1 MSGLGCSA
9 IYFLDQK
16 GKIIISRDYRG
27 EVSSSITERFQRKVL
42 ELDERLIKPVF
53 TEKDITYIW
62 IRVNNIY
69 MVAVAKG
76 NPNVALVLT
85 FLYKMKDV
93 LGEYFKELEDESLRD
108 NFVITYEL
116 LDEMMD
122 HGYPQITET
131 KILKEYIKTEA
142 NKMTKEQQKISNQ
155 KISQAMTNVVS
166 WRPEGIKHSKNE
178 IFLDVVEKLNL
189 LVSANGNVLSSEIL
203 GTVKMRSF
211 LSGMPELKLGLNDKA
226 LFDMTGRTS
235 KGKLIEMEDIKFHQC
250 VRLNRFESERNITF
264 IPPDGEFELM
274 TYRLDTHVKPLI
286 WVEVIVENFTRSK
299 IEYLVKAKTQF
310 KSKSIANNVEISV
323 SVPTDVDS
331 PVFKSNV
338 GTVKY
343 VPDQNAMV
351 WCIKQFPGRK
361 EYMMRAQFGFPSIES
376 EERQKYSRVPIQL
389 KFEITYFTVS
399 GIQVRYL
406 KIQEKSGYQA
416 LPWVRYITQNGD
428 YQIRMQ

>member
-27 EVSSSITERFQRKVL
+27 EVGSNITEKFQRKVL
-42 ELDERLIKPVF
+42 ELDDRLVKPVF
-53 TEKDITYIW
+53 TEKDITYMW

-69 MVAVAKG
+69 IVAVAKG
-76 NPNVALVLT
+76 NPNVALVFS
-85 FLYKMKDV
+85 FLYRMQEVFTD
-93 LGEYFKELEDESLRD
+93 YFKELEDESLRD

-122 HGYPQITET
+122 HGYPQITEV

-142 NKMTKEQQKISNQ
+142 NKIAKEQ
-155 KISQAMTNVVS
+155 KISQAKLSTAVTNVVS
-166 WRPEGIKHSKNE
+166 WRPDGIKHPKNE
-178 IFLDVVEKLNL
+178 IFLDVIEKLNL
-189 LVSANGNVLSSEIL
+189 LVSANGNVLRSEIL
-203 GTVKMRSF
+203 GTVRMKSF
-211 LSGMPELKLGLNDKA
+211 LSGMPELKLGLNDKV
-226 LFDMTGRTS
+226 LFEMTGRTS
-235 KGKLIEMEDIKFHQC
+235 RGKLIELEDIKFHQC
-250 VRLNRFESERNITF
+250 VRLNKFETERNISF

-274 TYRLDTHVKPLI
+274 TYRLDTQVKPLI
-286 WVEVIVENFTRSK
+286 WVECIVESFSRSK

-310 KSKSIANNVEISV
+310 KSKSIANNVEIFV
-323 SVPTDVDS
+323 SVPSDVDS

-343 VPDQNAMV
+343 VPDQNCMV
-351 WCIKQFPGRK
+351 WCIKQFQGRK
-361 EYMMRAQFGFPSIES
+361 EFLMRAQFGFPSVEA
-376 EERQKYSRVPIQL
+376 EERQKYSRVPIQV
-389 KFEITYFTVS
+389 KFEIPYFTVS

-406 KIQEKSGYQA
+406 KIVEKSGYQA

-428 YQIRMQ
+428 YQIRMN